1 LCSLAGSRAVIGS
14 PLYVT
19 LVRLLALELGAI
31 LRSTAGGISAFVAL
45 FFVIT
50 PLVNVLPTSWQN
62 AISPYLP
69 ANAGNAI
76 MEVGH
81 HPHTL
86 APWTGFGVLA
96 AYSAAILASAA
107 IQPGRRDA

>member
-1 LCSLAGSRAVIGS
+1 
-14 PLYVT
+14 
-19 LVRLLALELGAI
+19 
-31 LRSTAGGISAFVAL
+31 VAL

-81 HPHTL
+81 HANTL
-86 APWTGFGVLA
+86 APWTGLGVLA
-96 AYSAAILASAA
+96 AYTAATLASAA
-107 IQPGRRDA
+107 IQLRRRDA